1 MTSAADESDEYLQGD
16 DSDDF
21 SDEDVRANRWHGPKS
36 TWQRFNHEEIDT
48 LTALK
53 EIRDRD
59 LSVHLYNAFALKNG
73 HRKAQ
78 DGPVPNKD
86 INEATGQ
93 PVQPDD
99 WLPQRAW
106 TAWPMRADKVP
117 PPQDSAR
124 SLLNGR
130 DDIFTLRKAVRDMP
144 STALEEIIGAEIL
157 RTAKDKFNARPW
169 VKPDVCDEEV
179 DVDPELEEGIDDED
193 SDGETEAST
202 SSRYKK
208 SRSRSRSK
216 SAKLEAMS
224 GDEKMDVDERKPEI
238 DPLRKSDKKPRLRP
252 VVSTDDDLSYNLLR
266 PSVRH
271 ILTKLDATLTIL
283 HNTRESALN
292 YQSDSADSEASDT
305 SHTSSRKLRSR
316 QGSQTRTDGE
326 KRQGRPPGSLSK
338 NRSRRRS
345 RVREVTAPPAEDPP
359 QNKEEGK
366 STRKRGRP
374 KKAYPRLEGE
384 TDRKY
389 AIRIARLQK
398 KPIPVF
404 SDDSDPEADSNA
416 EHPARDSGN
425 SGDGEETT
433 TETGRGRLARRKRK
447 MNKDS
452 RSPSQA
458 SSASGGKPRNAQRSG
473 HSRTRI
479 GLRDWRDVLGA
490 AALAGFPADAVDR
503 AARRCA
509 DLFGQSM
516 TLHTLAEGPA
526 VSSSSGRKAPLGRV
540 TTYVPG
546 MPQPPLL
553 EEEEEEEGGGK
564 RQQRTRSMSMAAP
577 SALSG
582 DEAGPSQRRTRSRSQ
597 SRSRSRSASAAPGY
611 FTCLFADCPRAADGE
626 GFLRRYNMLRHMK
639 LVHGYVPSEGGG
651 SGGDEAT
658 AMGAGMREEVDSEDE
673 MHGAVHVDWFLRPI
687 KIRRGWRAND
697 VSEESRTRR
706 SGYGYA
712 RGRGRSRGRDR
723 EGEGEGGGETG
734 GEDGDGDMR
743 MGGRSD

>member
-1 MTSAADESDEYLQGD
+1 MASAADESDEYLQGD
-16 DSDDF
+16 DSEDF

-59 LSVHLYNAFALKNG
+59 LSVHLYNAFALKQG
-73 HRKAQ
+73 HKKAQ
-78 DGPVPNKD
+78 AGPVPNKD

-117 PPQDSAR
+117 PPQDNAR
-124 SLLNGR
+124 SLMNGR
-130 DDIFTLRKAVRDMP
+130 DEIFTLRKAVRDMP
-144 STALEEIIGAEIL
+144 STALEEIIGGEIL
-157 RTAKDKFNARPW
+157 KTAKDKFNARPW
-169 VKPDVCDEEV
+169 VKPDVSDEEV
-179 DVDPELEEGIDDED
+179 DSDLQEDIDDED
-193 SDGETEAST
+193 SGRETEAST
-202 SSRYKK
+202 SSRRKK
-208 SRSRSRSK
+208 SRSRSK
-216 SAKLEAMS
+216 SAKLEAVS
-224 GDEKMDVDERKPEI
+224 DEKMDVDESKPEI
-238 DPLRKSDKKPRLRP
+238 DPLSKSDKKPRLRP
-252 VVSTDDDLSYNLLR
+252 IVSTDDDLSYSLLR

-283 HNTRESALN
+283 HNTQESALN
-292 YQSDSADSEASDT
+292 YQSDSADSEASDA
-305 SHTSSRKLRSR
+305 SHPSSRKPRSR
-316 QGSQTRTDGE
+316 QGSQIPIDGR
-326 KRQGRPPGSLSK
+326 KRQGRPLGSLSRS
-338 NRSRRRS
+338 RSRRRS
-345 RVREVTAPPAEDPP
+345 KVREVTVPPTEDLP
-359 QNKEEGK
+359 QNKEEGNP
-366 STRKRGRP
+366 TRKPGRP
-374 KKAYPRLEGE
+374 KKAYLRLEGE
-384 TDRKY
+384 TDREY

-404 SDDSDPEADSNA
+404 SDDSDPKADSGA
-416 EHPARDSGN
+416 EDPAGDSGN

-447 MNKDS
+447 INKDS

-458 SSASGGKPRNAQRSG
+458 SSASGGKHHNNQRPG
-473 HSRTRI
+473 HSRTRL

-526 VSSSSGRKAPLGRV
+526 ILPSGRKAPVGRV

-546 MPQPPLL
+546 MPRPPLL
-553 EEEEEEEGGGK
+553 EEEEEKEEEEEEE
-564 RQQRTRSMSMAAP
+564 QRHTRSTSMAP
-577 SALSG
+577 SAISG
-582 DEAGPSQRRTRSRSQ
+582 DEAGPSGRRARSRSRSQ
-597 SRSRSRSASAAPGY
+597 SRSRSASAAPGH
-611 FTCLFADCPRAADGE
+611 FTCLFADCPRAAEGE
-626 GFLRRYNMLRHMK
+626 GFVRRYNMLRHMK
-639 LVHGYVPSEGGG
+639 LVHGYAPSEAG
-651 SGGDEAT
+651 SGDEATAT

-673 MHGAVHVDWFLRPI
+673 MHGAVHVDWFLRPV
-687 KIRRGWRAND
+687 KIRRGWRTND
-697 VSEESRTRR
+697 VSGGSRTRTRTRR
-706 SGYGYA
+706 SGYGS
-712 RGRGRSRGRDR
+712 RGRSRGRDR
-723 EGEGEGGGETG
+723 EGGMGG